1 MFLQSKEERRVTG
14 PTKNELWFRL
24 LFSLGGLA
32 LLIVAVM
39 VRGISNSAALVEVV
53 GIAGAFFGGTAI
65 WSALKLARHRE

>member
-1 MFLQSKEERRVTG
+1 MTG

-24 LFSLGGLA
+24 IFSLFGLA
-32 LLIVAVM
+32 LLVVTVM

-65 WSALKLARHRE
+65 WSALKLARHRD